1 MSEPDNTSNLTEQK
15 EQHRLGTINRWDV
28 PEAGWAAN
36 HDWTRHRG
44 PKPWP
49 VPSGWVFKNPEEG
62 GWWRYYGDRAIGNH
76 SRDAI
81 ADELKEDETI
91 SEPYKAVEETRG
103 PDAHLSSETTNPDEV
118 SLLDYEDEKLEWK
131 FEVDDKTVF
140 RRVEPHTP
148 DIMAAVAEALQ
159 AYHDGELEERIDEI
173 TPTSGS
179 KPEDILKQENV
190 ERRQEENKSLTEF
203 TTQDRQ

>member
-1 MSEPDNTSNLTEQK
+1 MT
-15 EQHRLGTINRWDV
+15 
-28 PEAGWAAN
+28 
-36 HDWTRHRG
+36 
-44 PKPWP
+44 
-49 VPSGWVFKNPEEG
+49 
-62 GWWRYYGDRAIGNH
+62 
-76 SRDAI
+76 
-81 ADELKEDETI
+81 
-91 SEPYKAVEETRG
+91 
-103 PDAHLSSETTNPDEV
+103 
-118 SLLDYEDEKLEWK
+118 
-131 FEVDDKTVF
+131 
-140 RRVEPHTP
+140 